1 MVTRLTEVSWNEVN
15 TFQFI
20 LTVLFNILTY
30 FIVAVYKFI
39 SKETV
44 IKYTCMYVYFFL
56 ESGHFI
62 NEIFPNF
69 SNIWKHRER
78 AVLMEMKNTLTYS
91 RGLKIHIY

>member
-1 MVTRLTEVSWNEVN
+1 MVRRLTEVSWNEVN

-44 IKYTCMYVYFFL
+44 IKYTCMYVNFF
-56 ESGHFI
+56 
-62 NEIFPNF
+62 
-69 SNIWKHRER
+69 
-78 AVLMEMKNTLTYS
+78 
-91 RGLKIHIY
+91 